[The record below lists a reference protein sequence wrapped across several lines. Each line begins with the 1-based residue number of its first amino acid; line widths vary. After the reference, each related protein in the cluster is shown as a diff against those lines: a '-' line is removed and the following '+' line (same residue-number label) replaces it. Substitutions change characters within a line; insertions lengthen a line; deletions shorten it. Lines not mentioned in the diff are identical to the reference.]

1 MPEHRQRRSKG
12 KPLESWNR
20 YVDLLKPAGEL
31 IAKTWAPDNP
41 QVQAEL
47 CRQLAMNLSQ
57 GYFLHCQS
65 DAHHPDWAPF
75 ENSVFLL
82 QPNPDA
88 VYYYAPVSGNG
99 TYRIVGERGNAPV
112 VGFATGKVM
121 IGMGDPPG
129 PGFNNYDVDS
139 LELGAD
145 GSFEVIF
152 SEKRPTGY
160 TGNWLYL
167 HPEARF
173 ILLRQFSYDW
183 GHERDVR
190 LAIERL
196 GSPPLK
202 PALTPEVID
211 GQLRA
216 LFGGYVEC
224 LSRQMLGSVDRMR
237 TKGLIN
243 KMGLHDFADLGNG
256 GEWPQAYFECIYDI
270 RPDEALIIETELPQ
284 KRHYWNVQVA
294 DGLWNQVE
302 LVYRQSS
309 LNGHQAV
316 IDADGKFR
324 AVLSL
329 EDPGIHNWL
338 DTGGNLFGSLVG
350 RWYRCSSHP
359 TPTIEKVPFKD
370 LRRHLPPTTPTIT
383 TEARHAQL
391 RQRRIGAQLRRRW

>member
-1 MPEHRQRRSKG
+1 MER
-12 KPLESWNR
+12 WNE

-41 QVQAEL
+41 QVQADL

-57 GYFLHCQS
+57 GYFLYCQS
-65 DAHHPDWAPF
+65 TPQHPDWAPF
-75 ENSVFLL
+75 ENSVFML

-88 VYYYAPVSGNG
+88 VYYYAPVSGDG
-99 TYRIVGERGNAPV
+99 TYRVVGERGNAPV

-121 IGMGDPPG
+121 LGMGLPPG
-129 PGFNNYDVDS
+129 PGFGNFDVDD
-139 LELGAD
+139 LEHNAD

-152 SEKRPTGY
+152 SSERPAGHN
-160 TGNWLYL
+160 GNWLHL

-183 GHERDVR
+183 GRERDVR

-196 GSPPLK
+196 DSPPLK
-202 PALTPEVID
+202 PQLTPEDID
-211 GQLRA
+211 RQLRELFATYVDCLTRTA
-216 LFGGYVEC
+216 LGA
-224 LSRQMLGSVDRMR
+224 VDRVR
-237 TKGLIN
+237 AGGFIN
-243 KMGLHDFADLGNG
+243 RMHLHSFQELGNG
-256 GEWPQAYFECIYDI
+256 QDWPQAYFECVYDI
-270 RPDEALIIETELPQ
+270 SPDEALILETELPE
-284 KRHYWNVQVA
+284 KRHYWNVQVI

-302 LVYRQSS
+302 LVYRNSS

-324 AVLSL
+324 AVLSVQ
-329 EDPGIHNWL
+329 DPGIANWL
-338 DTGGNLFGSLVG
+338 DTGGNTYGMLIG

-359 TPTIEKVPFKD
+359 TPSLKKVKLED
-370 LRRHLPPTTPTIT
+370 VRQHLPASTPAFSAAQRA
-383 TEARHAQL
+383 EQL

>member
-1 MPEHRQRRSKG
+1 MKLWNEY
-12 KPLESWNR
+12 LE
-20 YVDLLKPAGEL
+20 LLKPAGEL
-31 IAKTWAPDNP
+31 IAKTWAPQSE

-47 CRQLAMNLSQ
+47 CKQLAMNFSQ
-57 GYFLHCQS
+57 GYFLYCQS
-65 DAHHPDWAPF
+65 TPEHPDWAPF
-75 ENSVFLL
+75 SNSVFLL

-88 VYYYAPVSGNG
+88 VYYFAPVSGDG
-99 TYRIVGERGNAPV
+99 SYRIIGDRGNAPV
-112 VGFATGKVM
+112 VGFAIGKVM

-129 PGFNNYDVDS
+129 PGLNNYDVDNLVIDS
-139 LELGAD
+139 D
-145 GSFEVIF
+145 GRFEVIF
-152 SEKRPTGY
+152 SAHRPEGY
-160 TGNWLYL
+160 AGNWLYL
-167 HPEARF
+167 HPDASF

-183 GHERDVR
+183 GREKDVR

-196 GSPPLK
+196 DTPPLK
-202 PALTPEVID
+202 PALTPELID
-211 GQLRA
+211 RQLRA

-237 TKGLIN
+237 NKGLIN
-243 KMGLHDFADLGNG
+243 KMGLHDFADLGNS

-270 RPDEALIIETELPQ
+270 GPDEALIIESELPDQ
-284 KRHYWNVQVA
+284 HHYWNIQVA

-324 AVLSL
+324 AVLSVG
-329 EDPGIHNWL
+329 DPGIHNWL
-338 DTGGNLFGSLVG
+338 DTGGNVFGSLIG

-359 TPTIEKVPFKD
+359 TPTLTKVQLKD
-370 LRRHLPPTTPTIT
+370 VRNYLPTSTPIIT
-383 TEARHAQL
+383 AEARLEQL